1 MTMRM
6 VLVMMVMI
14 LNQNGWNGDSWRMFC
29 LLQQLYKSAF
39 TLNFIRVPWLE
50 CKQCNKCGFFYNLGF
65 WQLLVKILSSL
76 SIEREKWEIRSRLSA
91 FDSDKQFRKLITK
104 PTMRCTG
111 YQPSKELFWGKNG
124 LNLIYRGKHPDMLK
138 FESLCSERQQS
149 DLRVLCFEA
158 GDQTISQG
166 GQVRLSRLPTED
178 VMVVRQR
185 TNPTKWKGLF

>member
-1 MTMRM
+1 M
-6 VLVMMVMI
+6 VIVGGCFVYCSNFT
-14 LNQNGWNGDSWRMFC
+14 NQHLPS
-29 LLQQLYKSAF
+29 
-39 TLNFIRVPWLE
+39 TLLE
-50 CKQCNKCGFFYNLGF
+50 CRDWNANSAINVDFFYNLGF

-76 SIEREKWEIRSRLSA
+76 SIEREKWEIRRRLSA

-104 PTMRCTG
+104 PTMRCCTG
-111 YQPSKELFWGKNG
+111 YRPSKELFWGKKIWYIG
-124 LNLIYRGKHPDMLK
+124 ESIQIPDMLK

>member
-1 MTMRM
+1 M
-6 VLVMMVMI
+6 VIVGGCFVYCSNFT
-14 LNQNGWNGDSWRMFC
+14 NQHLPS
-29 LLQQLYKSAF
+29 
-39 TLNFIRVPWLE
+39 TLLE
-50 CKQCNKCGFFYNLGF
+50 CRDWNANSAINVDFFYNLGF

-76 SIEREKWEIRSRLSA
+76 SIEGEKWEIRSRLSA
-91 FDSDKQFRKLITK
+91 FDSDKQFGKLITK

-111 YQPSKELFWGKNG
+111 YRPSKELFWGTK
-124 LNLIYRGKHPDMLK
+124 NLIYWGKHPDMLK